1 VSEEETGAVRGFEAL
16 DRGDACMVGQEMILS
31 SVSVVEV
38 KRRAAKHE
46 VS

>member
-16 DRGDACMVGQEMILS
+16 SRGDASAVGQEIIIS
-31 SVSVVEV
+31 SVSVIDV

-46 VS
+46 R